1 MKSTKKRIIHVGLM
15 VFLLGL
21 GVAGFLALTAS
32 KPQLKRTKP
41 PIPMPM
47 VRVLSIETGPQSVTV
62 RGEGTVRPLREIQ
75 LVPQVNGKVVFASS
89 VLVNGGEFNKGD
101 TLLRINPLD
110 YQLAVTLAQA
120 RVKDSESRLRVA
132 EEEAAAAQEEWR
144 LLYQDKGVADEDPP
158 ALVAKE
164 PQLAA
169 AKAKLAADRADL
181 QKARLNLERTE
192 LKAPFNGR
200 VSEESVDIG
209 QYVSSAKPLA
219 SLFSTEAAEIVVPF
233 DDEALFWFHVPG
245 FTPGNGSGSP
255 VKIFARIAG
264 RELNWTGQ
272 VVRAEGKLDER
283 TRMINVV
290 VRVENPYASKPPLVA
305 GLFVTVEIRGRTL
318 ENAAVIPRAALRDNN
333 TVWVVDETGQLV
345 FRRVD
350 VARLGTN
357 QATLRSGLKDGEMVV
372 TSGLK
377 VVTDGMKVRLMSPNK
392 EGKS

>member
-1 MKSTKKRIIHVGLM
+1 MSKTKRRIIHIAVM
-15 VFLLGL
+15 AIVMGL

-41 PIPMPM
+41 PTPMPM
-47 VRVLSIETGPQSVTV
+47 VRVAKIKTGPQSVTV

-75 LVPQVNGKVVFASS
+75 LVPQVNGKVVFASP
-89 VLVNGGEFNKGD
+89 VLVDGGEFKKD
-101 TLLRINPLD
+101 DILLRIDPLD

-120 RVKDSESRLRVA
+120 RIKDSESRLKFA
-132 EEEAAAAQEEWR
+132 EEEAAAAKEEWR
-144 LLYQDKGVADEDPP
+144 LLYQDKGVAAENPP

-181 QKARLNLERTE
+181 QKARLHLERTE
-192 LKAPFNGR
+192 LRAPFNGR
-200 VSEESVDIG
+200 VSQESVDIG

-219 SLFSTEAAEIVVPF
+219 TLFSTEAAEIAVPF
-233 DDEALFWFHVPG
+233 DNESLFWFHVPG

-255 VKIFARIAG
+255 VKVLARIAG
-264 RELNWTGQ
+264 RELTWTGK

-283 TRMINVV
+283 TRMVKVV
-290 VRVENPYASKPPLVA
+290 VRVEKPYASKPPLVS
-305 GLFVTVEIRGRTL
+305 GLFATVEILGRTL
-318 ENAAVIPRAALRDNN
+318 ENAAAIPRAALRDNN
-333 TVWVVDETGQLV
+333 TVWVVDETGRLT

-350 VARLGTN
+350 IARLGTN
-357 QATLRSGLKDGEMVV
+357 QAILRSGLKDGEMVV

-377 VVTDGMKVRLMSPNK
+377 IVTDGMKVRIMAPKK
-392 EGKS
+392 ESKS

>member
-1 MKSTKKRIIHVGLM
+1 MSKTKRRVIHFTVM
-15 VFLLGL
+15 VIVTGL
-21 GVAGFLALTAS
+21 GVLGFLALTAS

-41 PIPMPM
+41 PTPVPM
-47 VRVLSIETGPQSVTV
+47 VRVSQIKTGPQAVTV

-75 LVPQVNGKVVFASS
+75 LVPQVKGKVVFVSP
-89 VLVNGGEFNKGD
+89 VLVDGGEFKKGD
-101 TLLRINPLD
+101 TLLRIDPLD

-120 RVKDSESRLRVA
+120 RIKDSESRLRVA
-132 EEEAAAAQEEWR
+132 EEEAAAAKEEWR
-144 LLYQDKGVADEDPP
+144 LLYQDKGVESEDPS
-158 ALVAKE
+158 ALAAKE

-169 AKAKLAADRADL
+169 AKAKLAADGADL

-219 SLFSTEAAEIVVPF
+219 TLFSTEAAEIVVPF

-245 FTPGNGSGSP
+245 FTPGNGAGSP
-255 VKIFARIAG
+255 VKVLARIAG
-264 RELNWTGQ
+264 RELTWSGE
-272 VVRAEGKLDER
+272 VVRAEGKLDGR
-283 TRMINVV
+283 TRMVQVV
-290 VRVENPYASKPPLVA
+290 VRVQKPYARKPPLVA
-305 GLFVTVEIRGRTL
+305 GLFVAVEIQGRTL

-350 VARLGTN
+350 VARMGTN
-357 QATLRSGLKDGEMVV
+357 QAILRSGLADGEMVV

-377 VVTDGMKVRLMSPNK
+377 VVTDGMKVRIMPQNK
-392 EGKS
+392 DSKS